1 MNNTFRRHLAAAL
14 VLNGEIQ
21 ETAGESKAALD
32 RHTEGLALLDE
43 LLAESSLGES
53 DRRECRR
60 LSARAWTAMGG
71 MQEKAGRKEEAIA
84 SLNKAL
90 EAWSGFAGDDPAAD
104 QIVAS
109 TRERLRKLK
118 PES

>member
-1 MNNTFRRHLAAAL
+1 MAGDSKTGLANHTAAL
-14 VLNGEIQ
+14 
-21 ETAGESKAALD
+21 ALV
-32 RHTEGLALLDE
+32 DE
-43 LLAESSLGES
+43 LLEETTLTDN

-84 SLNKAL
+84 SLNKAID
-90 EAWSGFAGDDPAAD
+90 AWSGFAGDDPAAD
-104 QIVAS
+104 KIVAS